1 MEWKWTKGEPYERS
15 RRIIEQKNTTNE
27 IEDQRFSKDVEKS
40 AYTSSLNYD
49 ENTWEILNQDV
60 AANGF
65 QTSNKRED
73 LDTKISDRQLVQQ
86 RGYNPFLTQ
95 NNYADDVAI
104 RDQFL
109 KPVNTTQDRV
119 KTSNE

>member
-15 RRIIEQKNTTNE
+15 RRVIAQKDTAE
-27 IEDQRFSKDVEKS
+27 KDDEMFSKDIEKS
-40 AYTSSLNYD
+40 AYSSSLNHD
-49 ENTWEILNQDV
+49 ENTWEILNQEV
-60 AANGF
+60 STNGF
-65 QTSNKRED
+65 QNSNKRED
-73 LDTKISDRQLVQQ
+73 LDTKISDRQMVQQ
-86 RGYNPFLTQ
+86 RGYNPFLSQ

-109 KPVNTTQDRV
+109 KPVNTTQDRI